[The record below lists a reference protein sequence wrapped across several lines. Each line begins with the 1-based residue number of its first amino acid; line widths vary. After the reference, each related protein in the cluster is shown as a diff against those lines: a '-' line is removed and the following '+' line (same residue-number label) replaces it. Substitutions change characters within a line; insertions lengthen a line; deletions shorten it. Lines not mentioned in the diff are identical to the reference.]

1 METINEFYVYRDN
14 GNGNYD
20 NLLRNGY
27 SKYDAVDLIKIWL
40 SGSSK
45 LNLREVFDSEA
56 LYY

>member
-1 METINEFYVYRDN
+1 MKKINEFYVYRDN
-14 GNGNYD
+14 GNDNYD